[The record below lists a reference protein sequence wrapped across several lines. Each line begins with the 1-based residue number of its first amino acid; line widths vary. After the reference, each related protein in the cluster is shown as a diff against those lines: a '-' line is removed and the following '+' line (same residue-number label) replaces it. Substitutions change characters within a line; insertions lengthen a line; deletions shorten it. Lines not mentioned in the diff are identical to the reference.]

1 MNNRLELL
9 ISPKKKPQELLHR
22 KVTVSESIVFLTF

>member
-9 ISPKKKPQELLHR
+9 ISPKKKPQELLNR
-22 KVTVSESIVFLTF
+22 KGEHFLFSENC